1 MSARGEARG
10 GRSASSTARGIGFM
24 VLACALFGVM
34 HVGVRHVTQSIHPFE
49 AAFFRNFLGLLALA
63 PSFITHG
70 WRPLRT
76 RRHGLHCLRAAL
88 NVVVML
94 TFFYALSITPVALVQ
109 ALAFTSPLFSAVLA
123 VLLLGERVRARR
135 ITAIAAGFAGA
146 LLIIRPG
153 VQPIELGPVLVLVS
167 SAVWGYT
174 VIVIKSLSRTD
185 SAVTI
190 TAYMLLLMTPMTLAS
205 ALFVWTWPS
214 TGEFAMLAAIGIAG
228 TLAQMCMA
236 QSLRLAEA
244 TVVLP
249 FDFTKLVWGALLAWV
264 VFGESID
271 GWTFLGAA
279 VIFAGGL
286 FLAYRERQIAH
297 RDRAS

>member
-1 MSARGEARG
+1 
-10 GRSASSTARGIGFM
+10 M

-49 AAFFRNFLGLLALA
+49 AAFFRNFLGLLVLA

-76 RRHGLHCLRAAL
+76 RRLGLHCLRAAL
-88 NVVVML
+88 NVVAML

-135 ITAIAAGFAGA
+135 ITAIAVGFAGT

-153 VQPIELGPVLVLVS
+153 IQPIELGPVLVLVS
-167 SAVWGYT
+167 SAVWGCT

-185 SAVTI
+185 STVTI
-190 TAYMLLLMTPMTLAS
+190 TAYMLLLMSPMTFVG

-214 TGEFAMLAAIGIAG
+214 TGELVILAGIGVSG

-244 TVVLP
+244 TLVLP
-249 FDFTKLVWGALLAWV
+249 FDFTKLLWGALLAWV
-264 VFGESID
+264 VFGELID
-271 GWTFLGAA
+271 GWTLLGAM
-279 VIFAGGL
+279 VIFVGGL
-286 FLAYRERQIAH
+286 YLAYRERQIA
-297 RDRAS
+297 RQGRAP

>member
-1 MSARGEARG
+1 
-10 GRSASSTARGIGFM
+10 M

-49 AAFFRNFLGLLALA
+49 AAFFRNFLGLLVLA

-76 RRHGLHCLRAAL
+76 RRLGLHCLRAAL
-88 NVVVML
+88 NVVAML

-135 ITAIAAGFAGA
+135 ITAIAVGFAGT

-153 VQPIELGPVLVLVS
+153 IQPIELGLVLVLVS
-167 SAVWGYT
+167 SAVWGCT

-185 SAVTI
+185 STVTI
-190 TAYMLLLMTPMTLAS
+190 TAYMLLLMSPMTFVG

-214 TGEFAMLAAIGIAG
+214 TGELVILAGIGVSG

-244 TVVLP
+244 TLVLP
-249 FDFTKLVWGALLAWV
+249 FDFTKLLWGALLAWV
-264 VFGESID
+264 VFGELID
-271 GWTFLGAA
+271 GWTLLGAM

-286 FLAYRERQIAH
+286 YLAYRERQIA
-297 RDRAS
+297 RQSPGPVSKGR

>member
-1 MSARGEARG
+1 MSARRDAGSGQPAPNVI
-10 GRSASSTARGIGFM
+10 RGIGFM

-49 AAFFRNFLGLLALA
+49 AAFFRNFLGLLVLA

-76 RRHGLHCLRAAL
+76 RRLGLHCLRAAL
-88 NVVVML
+88 NVVAML

-123 VLLLGERVRARR
+123 ILLLGERVRARR
-135 ITAIAAGFAGA
+135 ITAIAVGFAGA

-167 SAVWGYT
+167 SAVWGCT

-190 TAYMLLLMTPMTLAS
+190 TAYMLVLMSPMTLVC

-214 TGEFAMLAAIGIAG
+214 TGELVMLAGIGISG
-228 TLAQMCMA
+228 TLAQMWMT
-236 QSLRLAEA
+236 QSLRLAET

-249 FDFTKLVWGALLAWV
+249 FDFTKLIWGALLAWV
-264 VFGESID
+264 VFGELID
-271 GWTFLGAA
+271 GWTFLGAM

-286 FLAYRERQIAH
+286 YLAYRERQIA
-297 RDRAS
+297 RRGRVS